1 MYMQFTDSEE
11 AFRTEIRD
19 FLKKELPQNWD
30 GLTKEE
36 FASDEGWAFY
46 KEFTHKLAAKGWLQL
61 HWPPEYGG
69 QGASPMKMAIFVEE
83 MTFNQAP
90 IVPEAGWIG
99 PTIML
104 HGSEEQKK
112 KYLPGL
118 ASGETELCIGYTEPD
133 AGSDL
138 FSLRTKADEDDDH
151 YIINGQKIFT
161 SLAHRADYCFLA
173 ARTDP
178 NLPKHAGI
186 SIFLVDMNIPGIMV
200 RPLIDMGGTRMF
212 NEVFFD
218 NVRVPKNCLLGKKN
232 GGLAIIITEL
242 NIERASGGGVDI
254 AARGK
259 QVLNGLIKYAYETER
274 NNQRLSK
281 DPLIRHQIAERA
293 VEIEVTRMLAY
304 RVVWLQ
310 SKGIIAQV
318 EASASKV
325 YGSEMQQRLANTGA
339 QVMGLY
345 SGLKTDPKWAPL
357 ARQIWNQ
364 CLLSFVWL
372 IAGGTN
378 EIQRN
383 IIASYGLGLQN
394 V

>member
-1 MYMQFTDSEE
+1 MFIQFTDTEE
-11 AFRTEIRD
+11 AFRQEVRD
-19 FLKKELPQNWD
+19 FLKKELPPNWD

-36 FASDEGWAFY
+36 LASDEGWAFY
-46 KEFTHKLAAKGWLQL
+46 EEFTRKLAVKGWLQL

-69 QGASPMKMAIFVEE
+69 KGASPMQMAIFVEE
-83 MTFNQAP
+83 MAFHQAP
-90 IVPEAGWIG
+90 IVPEAGWVG
-99 PTIML
+99 PTIIL
-104 HGSEEQKK
+104 HGSEDQKK

-118 ASGETELCIGYTEPD
+118 ASGEIELCVGYSEPE

-138 FSLRTKADEDDDH
+138 FSLRTKAEEDGDY
-151 YIINGQKIFT
+151 YIINGQKTFA

-186 SIFLVDMNIPGIMV
+186 SIFMVDMKIPGITVRPLVDMS
-200 RPLIDMGGTRMF
+200 GTRMF

-218 NVRVPKNCLLGKKN
+218 NVRVPRDCLLGKKN
-232 GGLAIIITEL
+232 GGLALIITEL
-242 NIERASGGGVDI
+242 NMERASGGGADI

-259 QVLNGLIKYAYETER
+259 RVLNGLVKYANETER
-274 NNQRLSK
+274 NDQRLSK
-281 DPLIRHQIAERA
+281 DPVIRQAMAERA
-293 VEIEVTRMLAY
+293 VEIEVTRLLAY

-310 SKGIIAQV
+310 TKGITAQI
-318 EASASKV
+318 EASVSKV

-345 SGLKTDPKWAPL
+345 SGLKANPKWAPL
-357 ARQIWNQ
+357 AREIWNQ

-372 IAGGTN
+372 FGAGTN

-383 IIASYGLGLQN
+383 IIASHGLGLPN
-394 V
+394 A

>member
-1 MYMQFTDSEE
+1 MFIQFTDTEE
-11 AFRTEIRD
+11 AFRQEVRD
-19 FLKKELPQNWD
+19 FLKKELPPNWD

-36 FASDEGWAFY
+36 LASDEGWAFY
-46 KEFTHKLAAKGWLQL
+46 EEFTRKLAVKGWLQL

-69 QGASPMKMAIFVEE
+69 KGASPMQMAIFVEE
-83 MTFNQAP
+83 MAFHQAP
-90 IVPEAGWIG
+90 IVPEAGWVG
-99 PTIML
+99 PTIIL
-104 HGSEEQKK
+104 HGSEDQKK

-118 ASGETELCIGYTEPD
+118 ASGEIELCVGYSEPE

-138 FSLRTKADEDDDH
+138 FSLRTKAEEDGDY
-151 YIINGQKIFT
+151 YIINGQKIFA

-186 SIFLVDMNIPGIMV
+186 SIFMVDMKIPGITVRPLVDMS
-200 RPLIDMGGTRMF
+200 GTRMF

-218 NVRVPKNCLLGKKN
+218 NVRVPRDCLLGKKN
-232 GGLAIIITEL
+232 GGLALIITEL
-242 NIERASGGGVDI
+242 NMERASGGGADI

-259 QVLNGLIKYAYETER
+259 RVLNGLIKYANETER
-274 NNQRLSK
+274 NDQRLSK
-281 DPLIRHQIAERA
+281 DPVIRQAMAERA
-293 VEIEVTRMLAY
+293 VEIQVTRMLAY

-310 SKGIIAQV
+310 TKGITAQI
-318 EASASKV
+318 EASVSKV

-383 IIASYGLGLQN
+383 IIASHGLGLPN
-394 V
+394 A

>member
-1 MYMQFTDSEE
+1 MFIKFTDTEE
-11 AFRTEIRD
+11 AFRQEIRH
-19 FLKKELPQNWD
+19 FLKKELPPNWD

-36 FASDEGWAFY
+36 LASDEGWAFY
-46 KEFTHKLAAKGWLQL
+46 EEFTRKLAAKGWLQL

-69 QGASPMKMAIFVEE
+69 QGASPMQMAIFVEE
-83 MTFNQAP
+83 MAFHQAP
-90 IVPEAGWIG
+90 IVPEAGWVG
-99 PTIML
+99 PTIIL
-104 HGSEEQKK
+104 HGSEDQKK

-118 ASGETELCIGYTEPD
+118 ASGEIELCVGYSEPE

-138 FSLRTKADEDDDH
+138 FSLRTKAEEDGDY
-151 YIINGQKIFT
+151 YIINGQKTFA

-186 SIFLVDMNIPGIMV
+186 SIFMVDMKIPGITV
-200 RPLIDMGGTRMF
+200 RPLVDMGGTRMF

-218 NVRVPKNCLLGKKN
+218 NVRVPKDCLMGKKN
-232 GGLAIIITEL
+232 GGLSLIITEL
-242 NIERASGGGVDI
+242 NMERASGGGADI

-259 QVLNGLIKYAYETER
+259 RVLNGLVKYANETER
-274 NNQRLSK
+274 NDQRLSK
-281 DPLIRHQIAERA
+281 DPVVRQAMAERA
-293 VEIEVTRMLAY
+293 VEIEVTRLLAY

-310 SKGIIAQV
+310 TKGITAQI
-318 EASASKV
+318 EASVSKV

-345 SGLKTDPKWAPL
+345 SGLKANPKWAPL
-357 ARQIWNQ
+357 AREIWNQ

-372 IAGGTN
+372 FGAGTN

-383 IIASYGLGLQN
+383 IIASHGLGLPN
-394 V
+394 A

>member
-11 AFRTEIRD
+11 AFRKEIRD

-36 FASDEGWAFY
+36 IASDEGWAFY

-61 HWPPEYGG
+61 HWPPEHGG

-83 MTFNQAP
+83 MTFHQAP

-99 PTIML
+99 PTIIL

-118 ASGETELCIGYTEPD
+118 ASGETDLCIGYTEPD

-138 FSLRTKADEDDDH
+138 FSLRTKADEDGDH

-186 SIFLVDMNIPGIMV
+186 SIFMVDMKIPGITV
-200 RPLIDMGGTRMF
+200 RPLVDMGGTRMF
-212 NEVFFD
+212 NEVFLD
-218 NVRVPKNCLLGKKN
+218 NVRVSRDCLLGKKN
-232 GGLAIIITEL
+232 GGLALIITEL
-242 NIERASGGGVDI
+242 NMERASGGGVDI

-259 QVLNGLIKYAYETER
+259 QVLNGLIEYANETER
-274 NNQRLSK
+274 NDQRLSK
-281 DPLIRHQIAERA
+281 DPVIRQAMAERA

-310 SKGIIAQV
+310 TKGITAQI
-318 EASASKV
+318 EASVSKV

-383 IIASYGLGLQN
+383 IIASHGLGLPSA
-394 V
+394 